1 VVTCVLL
8 VFGSKTQYAILPP
21 FLCLYSLLT
30 VVQMI
35 VRAPPLFLLLVAFI
49 CSLLCSPSCLVTA
62 VADTSDP
69 PISITVFA
77 SVQHQILVF
86 SSPTQLRRY
95 KTPQRPLSI
104 VATSLGA
111 LAMKHLHVSS
121 HHRGLSFFRFLA
133 LCTQREQPLTVIT
146 TQTRLKGVVLIQV

>member
-1 VVTCVLL
+1 MVTCVLL

-49 CSLLCSPSCLVTA
+49 YPLQSIMSGYCSCS
-62 VADTSDP
+62 TSDP

-104 VATSLGA
+104 VTTSLGA